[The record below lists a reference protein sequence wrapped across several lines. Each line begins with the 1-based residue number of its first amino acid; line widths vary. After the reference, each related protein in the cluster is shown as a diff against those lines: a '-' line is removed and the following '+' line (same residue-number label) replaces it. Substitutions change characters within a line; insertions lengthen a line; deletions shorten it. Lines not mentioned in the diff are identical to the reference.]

1 MTPNRE
7 DITLPEALLLA
18 DAHCCRHSSKGEHMK
33 AWIMELCPEI
43 AEWQAELIAEQAQEK
58 VADQREACAAL
69 LETNA
74 MACENP
80 IHRSLLQAN
89 AAEIRALGQ
98 EMPLFD
104 DWSGGIK

>member
-1 MTPNRE
+1 MTRE
-7 DITLPEALLLA
+7 YIIKL
-18 DAHCCRHSSKGEHMK
+18 
-33 AWIMELCPEI
+33 
-43 AEWQAELIAEQAQEK
+43 AQEAGLGNVLCHNSVEGDRIWIEGADWHDELERFHQLA
-58 VADQREACAAL
+58 VANVLEACAAL

-104 DWSGGIK
+104 DWPGGFNNG